1 MIEGCIAVLNNY
13 GFGPYG
19 LCGFYDFGLS
29 HKNKKWKKNENA
41 FKPNGGN
48 GWQLERETNST
59 TSFLAKCIL
68 HHISSLPFIS
78 LSSTSPFYG
87 FQTSPFL
94 TETIQTNF
102 SFISTSQQPTANRCP
117 PPPPTATMLKHT
129 NLVVKILIALILG
142 CDFGRNKISSTGNF
156 AASTTDLPH
165 HATIA
170 LLTER
175 LKLDGDLRIDNL
187 HHAAKD
193 FGNRY
198 SLLPAAVLYPKSVS
212 DISSLVNY
220 VFQMG
225 PTSRLTIAARGH
237 GHSLEGQAQA
247 HQGVVVNMESLG
259 KSQEMRFHIEGESRP
274 FVDVSAG
281 AQTRD
286 GPEIM
291 DGLSS
296 SNGRWTLSN
305 AGISGQAFRHGPQIN
320 NVHQLEVVTGTGQV
334 VTCTEEMNS
343 DLFYGVLGGLGQFG
357 IITRAHISLEPAPKM
372 VKWIRVLYVDF
383 AAFTEDQEQ
392 LISSNS
398 SFDYVEGF
406 VLINRTG
413 LLNNWRS
420 SFNCKD
426 PVQASRFFSEGKT
439 LFCLEIAKY
448 FTEGDAETTD
458 QKIEGLLSKLN
469 YNESTLFISEVSYVE
484 FLDRVH
490 VSELKLQEKGLWD
503 VPHPWLNLLVPKSK
517 IHKFATQVFGN
528 ILTDTSNGPILIYP
542 VDKSRW
548 NTKTSMVTPKEDVF
562 YLVAFLSS
570 AMPSST
576 GKDSLEH
583 ILSQNK
589 RILDVCETANLE
601 TKQYLPH
608 YSAQEEWKKHFGSQW
623 EAFVRRKFTY
633 DPLAILTPGQ
643 RIFQKAT
650 GFL

>member
-1 MIEGCIAVLNNY
+1 
-13 GFGPYG
+13 
-19 LCGFYDFGLS
+19 
-29 HKNKKWKKNENA
+29 
-41 FKPNGGN
+41 
-48 GWQLERETNST
+48 
-59 TSFLAKCIL
+59 
-68 HHISSLPFIS
+68 
-78 LSSTSPFYG
+78 
-87 FQTSPFL
+87 
-94 TETIQTNF
+94 
-102 SFISTSQQPTANRCP
+102 
-117 PPPPTATMLKHT
+117 MLKHT
-129 NLVVKILIALILG
+129 NLVLKILMALILG
-142 CDFGRNKISSTGNF
+142 CDFGQNRISSTSNF
-156 AASTTDLPH
+156 AASTTYLGH

-170 LLTER
+170 SLTER
-175 LKLDGDLRIDNL
+175 LKLDGSLRIDNV

-198 SLLPAAVLYPKSVS
+198 SILPAAVLYPKSVS
-212 DISSLVNY
+212 DISSLINY

-225 PTSRLTIAARGH
+225 PTSGLTVAARGH

-259 KSQEMRFHIEGESRP
+259 KSQEMRFHIKGETRP

-281 AQTRD
+281 ALWID
-286 GPEIM
+286 ILHE
-291 DGLSS
+291 GLKYGMAPKSWTDYLHLTV
-296 SNGRWTLSN
+296 GGTLSN

-320 NVHQLEVVTGTGQV
+320 NVYQLEVVTGTGQV

-357 IITRAHISLEPAPKM
+357 IITRAQISLEPAPKM
-372 VKWIRVLYVDF
+372 VKWIRVLYMDF

-392 LISSNS
+392 LISSNN

-439 LFCLEIAKY
+439 VFCLEIAKY
-448 FTEGDAETTD
+448 FKEEDTEITD

-517 IHKFATQVFGN
+517 IHIFANEVFGN

-576 GKDSLEH
+576 GKDSLEY

-589 RILDVCETANLE
+589 RILDVCETAKLD

-608 YSAQEEWKKHFGSQW
+608 YSTQEEWKTHFGSQW
-623 EAFVRRKFTY
+623 EVFVRRKFTY

-650 GFL
+650 SFL